1 MIYVE
6 KETTKRTIK
15 EKNISI
21 TEAYEIMFKDYP
33 DVVNIKELSEM
44 LGICSK
50 KAYELVRSGTIPV
63 LPCSKCYKIAKLDV
77 IGYMLNSA

>member
-1 MIYVE
+1 ME

-50 KAYELVRSGTIPV
+50 KAYELVRSGAIPV
-63 LPCSKCYKIAKLDV
+63 LPCSKCYKIAKLNV

>member
-50 KAYELVRSGTIPV
+50 KAYELVRSGAIPV
-63 LPCSKCYKIAKLDV
+63 LPCSKCYKIAKLNV

>member
-1 MIYVE
+1 MRYVK

-50 KAYELVRSGTIPV
+50 KAYELVRSGVIPV

>member
-1 MIYVE
+1 ME
-6 KETTKRTIK
+6 KETTKRTVK

-50 KAYELVRSGTIPV
+50 KAYELVHSGAIPV

>member
-1 MIYVE
+1 MD
-6 KETTKRTIK
+6 
-15 EKNISI
+15 KNISI
-21 TEAYEIMFKDYP
+21 AEAYKIMFRDYP
-33 DVVNIKELSEM
+33 DVVNIKELAEM

-77 IGYMLNSA
+77 IEFMLRAG

>member
-21 TEAYEIMFKDYP
+21 TEAYEIMFEDYP

-50 KAYELVRSGTIPV
+50 KAYELVRSGAIPV

>member
-1 MIYVE
+1 MK
-6 KETTKRTIK
+6 KETKPKRITG
-15 EKNISI
+15 KNISL

-50 KAYELVRSGTIPV
+50 KAYELVRSGAIPV